1 MKEIKKR
8 CKDYVKKRYTFGCT
22 VSMTSRVGEVEVTL
36 TARSIEDLLR
46 LNDELTK
53 RAANNKEH

>member
-1 MKEIKKR
+1 MTEIKKR
-8 CKDYVKKRYTFGCT
+8 CNDFVKKRYTYGVS
-22 VSMTSRVGEVEVTL
+22 VSMTSRVGEVEITL

-53 RAANNKEH
+53 RASKNE